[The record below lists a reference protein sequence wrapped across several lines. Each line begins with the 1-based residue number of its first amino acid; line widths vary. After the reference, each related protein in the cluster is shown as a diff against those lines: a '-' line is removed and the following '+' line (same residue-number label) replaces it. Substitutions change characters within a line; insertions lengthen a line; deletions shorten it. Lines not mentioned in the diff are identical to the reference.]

1 MVPPLPCS
9 VRRLHGA
16 PLTMQP
22 NGPPEIPR
30 PTGGP
35 PSLGNT
41 TGEVSRDVAAAGTQQ
56 RVAVLEHGSPNG

>member
-9 VRRLHGA
+9 LMGR
-16 PLTMQP
+16 
-22 NGPPEIPR
+22 PESPR

-41 TGEVSRDVAAAGTQQ
+41 TGEVSCDVAAAGTQ
-56 RVAVLEHGSPNG
+56 RGVAVLEHGSPSG